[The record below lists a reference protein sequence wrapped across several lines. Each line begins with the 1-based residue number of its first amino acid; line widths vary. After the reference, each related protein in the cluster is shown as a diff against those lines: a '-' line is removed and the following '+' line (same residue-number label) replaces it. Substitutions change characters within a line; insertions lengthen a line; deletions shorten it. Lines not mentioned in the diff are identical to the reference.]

1 MFVERPPMTAIEPTR
16 FATLGSHYRQQ
27 ADACLRVANEALSP
41 YDEEWL
47 RLAAYWAELARE
59 AETKWQAT
67 SDFRVA
73 APAVVGGQG

>member
-1 MFVERPPMTAIEPTR
+1 
-16 FATLGSHYRQQ
+16 
-27 ADACLRVANEALSP
+27 VANEALSP